1 MGAGPA
7 LGALILALA
16 LPGCWG
22 CVAFSERIITTLAD
36 GANSVFA
43 IDVDGD
49 GTVDVLSSAGQDAAV
64 TWYENDGSFTKEDV
78 ITDSMDSANSVL
90 PIDVDGDGDV
100 DALSSGSTSF
110 TERIITTLADFAYS
124 VFAIDVDGDGDVDVL
139 SASFSDDTVAWY
151 ENDGS
156 QSFTERVITTLAEWA
171 CSVSAIDV
179 DGDGDVDALS
189 ASYHD
194 DTIAWYEY
202 DAGEDDE
209 PPVFAKHVITT
220 LADEGNTV
228 FAVDLDGDGD
238 VDALSASYNDDTVA
252 WYENDGSQ
260 SFARRIITN
269 SADAAISVFA
279 IDVDGDGDV
288 DALSASRDDDT
299 VAWYENDGSQS
310 FTDRAISNSADGRG
324 GVYAIDLDGDGD
336 VDVLS
341 ASQYDDTV
349 AWYEN
354 DASCASTHLSCFAVA
369 AVVVGGSSSDS
380 LCRRLRAAAGSGLYG
395 SRSYKAWLLAQL
407 VGWAALGLFA
417 ADQAAGLWVA
427 AKSSKPR
434 SPRHAVLLEA
444 CSTPKAQIVAP
455 ARPRARCAYF
465 AFPMFEARDRV
476 VCVEL
481 GADVRAL
488 AVYDAGG
495 PLLLFVLSAIAARWL
510 QVLSG
515 EAKCRSASLH
525 GDTLKALCAWNG
537 AYAVAAA
544 ASTAALVALAGSR
557 GDALAVGR
565 AMLVYLAAAHGLQGL
580 GYVAI
585 GRRFLARLDAVRST
599 KPLRKPPAPPSAKV
613 VEFNAI
619 YARSAGR
626 FARESPIPRASPD
639 PRASGPGPSPPPFD
653 LRNSPPADGAASEGL
668 PAGWESAYD
677 AASQCFY
684 YRSPALGVSQ
694 WERPA
699 PNRRASAGAALR
711 KTPSADGAALHSPR
725 RGSV

>member
-1 MGAGPA
+1 M
-7 LGALILALA
+7 
-16 LPGCWG
+16 
-22 CVAFSERIITTLAD
+22 
-36 GANSVFA
+36 
-43 IDVDGD
+43 
-49 GTVDVLSSAGQDAAV
+49 
-64 TWYENDGSFTKEDV
+64 
-78 ITDSMDSANSVL
+78 
-90 PIDVDGDGDV
+90 
-100 DALSSGSTSF
+100 
-110 TERIITTLADFAYS
+110 
-124 VFAIDVDGDGDVDVL
+124 
-139 SASFSDDTVAWY
+139 
-151 ENDGS
+151 
-156 QSFTERVITTLAEWA
+156 
-171 CSVSAIDV
+171 
-179 DGDGDVDALS
+179 
-189 ASYHD
+189 
-194 DTIAWYEY
+194 
-202 DAGEDDE
+202 
-209 PPVFAKHVITT
+209 
-220 LADEGNTV
+220 
-228 FAVDLDGDGD
+228 
-238 VDALSASYNDDTVA
+238 
-252 WYENDGSQ
+252 
-260 SFARRIITN
+260 
-269 SADAAISVFA
+269 
-279 IDVDGDGDV
+279 
-288 DALSASRDDDT
+288 
-299 VAWYENDGSQS
+299 
-310 FTDRAISNSADGRG
+310 
-324 GVYAIDLDGDGD
+324 
-336 VDVLS
+336 
-341 ASQYDDTV
+341 
-349 AWYEN
+349 
-354 DASCASTHLSCFAVA
+354 
-369 AVVVGGSSSDS
+369 
-380 LCRRLRAAAGSGLYG
+380 
-395 SRSYKAWLLAQL
+395 AQL

-455 ARPRARCAYF
+455 ALALAGLRCAYF

-557 GDALAVGR
+557 GDALRAVGR

-585 GRRFLARLDAVRST
+585 GRRFLARLDVSAKGSERVRALRDRVRAQLVVTGAGSLANAALLLAVVAEAAPTPRRAFLCVALGQRAVELALAATAAFLGLKVDASSGLSGAARRARASVRRRVSAVAKAVRRST

-653 LRNSPPADGAASEGL
+653 LRN
-668 PAGWESAYD
+668 
-677 AASQCFY
+677 
-684 YRSPALGVSQ
+684 
-694 WERPA
+694 
-699 PNRRASAGAALR
+699 
-711 KTPSADGAALHSPR
+711 
-725 RGSV
+725 